1 MSTGERALILRLPQ
15 MPKKLETLKKELREA
30 ETILEHHE
38 YHSRVKD
45 MRKLPSKSE
54 LEKRI
59 AKLKAAID
67 KKSGGTRRRTRR
79 TRSTRRRR

>member
-1 MSTGERALILRLPQ
+1 

-59 AKLKAAID
+59 AMLKAAID
-67 KKSGGTRRRTRR
+67 KKSGGTRRRRG
-79 TRSTRRRR
+79 TRSTRSTRALTARRR

>member
-1 MSTGERALILRLPQ
+1 
-15 MPKKLETLKKELREA
+15 MPKKLETLKKELHAA

-54 LEKRI
+54 LETRI

-67 KKSGGTRRRTRR
+67 KKSGGTRRRRG
-79 TRSTRRRR
+79 TRSTRSTRALTARRR

>member
-1 MSTGERALILRLPQ
+1 
-15 MPKKLETLKKELREA
+15 MPKKLETLKKELHAA

-54 LEKRI
+54 LETRI
-59 AKLKAAID
+59 AKLKAAIA
-67 KKSGGTRRRTRR
+67 KKSGGTRRHRR
-79 TRSTRRRR
+79 ARHTRSTRRR